1 MTSGSYWEIILQLEA
16 GFSLAIY
23 KPTTLLIKN
32 SGALGD
38 QLIRIYNPFE
48 HLSWNDFAKIAV
60 LMSQLL

>member
-1 MTSGSYWEIILQLEA
+1 MAILRNVFLKKPSNLNDVRVILGNNFA
-16 GFSLAIY
+16 VRSRFSLAIY

-48 HLSWNDFAKIAV
+48 HL
-60 LMSQLL
+60 